1 MCGGSFLAYVVKT
14 EEQRGVVWQ
23 KDSFVVY
30 IVSTVYVWKWS
41 KGMKWI
47 ILSIYEVKEKNH

>member
-1 MCGGSFLAYVVKT
+1 MAYVVKA

-47 ILSIYEVKEKNH
+47 ILSIYEVKEKNHWLNA

>member
-1 MCGGSFLAYVVKT
+1 MAYVVKA

-23 KDSFVVY
+23 KDSFVV
-30 IVSTVYVWKWS
+30 TVYVWKWS

-47 ILSIYEVKEKNH
+47 ILSIYEVKEKNHWLNT